1 MENTNLTPEEV
12 VSRIEAKINEK
23 AEGFVSKDELTAIK
37 SEIASV
43 KELAEKSDLAEV
55 KTSIAKIEGL
65 VDGLKEEKSE
75 TKTVVR
81 HLGDAISNAYEKSI
95 DAIKSLG
102 SGQTINLDVK
112 AAGTMT
118 ITDNYSGGT
127 VGLSTLEGGLTR
139 IQRRAPFLRQLVN
152 AAGTASRFVVWIEQA
167 NPDPGAAGMTAE
179 GALKTQTDFDLVER
193 SRQVQKISAFI
204 KVSKEML
211 SDIAFMR
218 GEINNELMELVSL
231 KLDEQILLGNGS
243 GSNLTGIDLNATAW
257 AAGSFAAQIQNANN
271 SDVLRVGIAQIQQA
285 NFSANYILL
294 NPADAAALELTKD
307 QSGAYTYPIN
317 MVYGAPKTIYG
328 VPVIE
333 NNLIPAGTFYIGD
346 FTKANL
352 RVREDMNIQVGYVN
366 DDFTKNLVTILCE
379 ARAAAFVKVNHYGAF
394 VKGNFATAKA
404 ALELPG

>member
-95 DAIKSLG
+95 DAIKNLG

-243 GSNLTGIDLNATAW
+243 GSNLTGIDLNATPW

>member
-243 GSNLTGIDLNATAW
+243 GSNLTGIDLNATPW

>member
-23 AEGFVSKDELTAIK
+23 AEGFVSKEELTAIK
-37 SEIASV
+37 NDLNSV
-43 KELAEKSDLAEV
+43 KELAEKSDLTEV
-55 KTSIAKIEGL
+55 KTTIAKIEGM
-65 VDGLKEEKSE
+65 VEGLKEEKS
-75 TKTVVR
+75 TPSTIVR
-81 HLGDAISNAYEKSI
+81 NLGEAISNAYAKSI
-95 DAIKSLG
+95 DKIKSLG
-102 SGQTINLDVK
+102 AGQTIDLDIK

-139 IQRRAPFLRQLVN
+139 VQRRAPFLRQLVN

-167 NPDPGAAGMTAE
+167 NPDPGAAGTTAE

-271 SDVLRVGIAQIQQA
+271 ADVLRVAISQIQQA

-294 NPADAAALELTKD
+294 NPADAAALELTKTS
-307 QSGAYTYPIN
+307 SGEYTYPIN
-317 MVYGAPKTIYG
+317 MVYGMPKTIYG
-328 VPVIE
+328 IPVIE
-333 NNLIPAGTFYIGD
+333 NNLIPAGTFYVGD
-346 FTKANL
+346 FTKSNL

-366 DDFTKNLVTILCE
+366 DDFTKNLITILCE
-379 ARAAAFVKVNHYGAF
+379 ARAAHFVKVNHYGAF